1 MGLKTSFTRLYHFS
15 CTMIYFSVVF
25 CLIVASM
32 LQVRIAACKSM
43 AALAKFSTQYA
54 QKALDML
61 MDMMNDDTEAVILD
75 FADTTSH
82 GNIWMFECAGAAHAY
97 GTKNMLCPMQSI
109 YMNWFFMP

>member
-15 CTMIYFSVVF
+15 YTMIYFSVVF

-61 MDMMNDDTEAVILD
+61 MDMMNDDTEAVILQTLQTLFRMATYGCLNVQEQHMHMVLRIC
-75 FADTTSH
+75 FAQC
-82 GNIWMFECAGAAHAY
+82 NLYI
-97 GTKNMLCPMQSI
+97 
-109 YMNWFFMP
+109 